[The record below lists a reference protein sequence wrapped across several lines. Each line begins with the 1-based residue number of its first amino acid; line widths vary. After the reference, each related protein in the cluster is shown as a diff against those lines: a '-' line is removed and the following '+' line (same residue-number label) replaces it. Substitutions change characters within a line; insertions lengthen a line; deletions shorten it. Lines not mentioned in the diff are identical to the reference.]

1 MPILAD
7 GEIECQR
14 DLLFEILTR
23 PGHSVTDIRRTVKA
37 GHWVVSTQ
45 IARSREGI
53 EVQADSNTG
62 MSGCCKVVCFLIWG
76 LSSTNSVSWV
86 FLPPCAFVA
95 PSVPVFGCKA
105 NLD

>member
-1 MPILAD
+1 M
-7 GEIECQR
+7 ECQR

-62 MSGCCKVVCFLIWG
+62 MSGL
-76 LSSTNSVSWV
+76 LQSSVLFDLGFIV
-86 FLPPCAFVA
+86 HKLRLLRLPAALCLCGPFRSSFRLQSQ
-95 PSVPVFGCKA
+95 P
-105 NLD
+105 